1 LAISCDGVTRLAD
14 AALPTRHGEF
24 RIEIIRVDGLAQEV
38 VVLRLGDTDSRAAT
52 LVRIQSECLTGE
64 VFGSLRCD
72 CAAQLSASLARI
84 GEEGR
89 GAVVYLR
96 QEGRGI
102 GLVNKVRAYALQ
114 DLGLD
119 TVDANVALG
128 LPVDGRDYSAAAAAI
143 HYIGIRRVR
152 LLTNNPAK
160 RRAIEQHDIRVVSRE
175 PLLTRPTTYNAGYLQ
190 TKFARLGH
198 IAREETWEDSST

>member
-1 LAISCDGVTRLAD
+1 LAISCEGVTRLAE
-14 AALPTRHGEF
+14 AGLPTRHGEF
-24 RIEIIRVDGLAQEV
+24 RIEIVRVDGLAQEV
-38 VVLRLGDTDSRAAT
+38 VVLRLGEADGSAAT

-72 CAAQLSASLARI
+72 CATQLSTSLARI
-84 GEEGR
+84 GREGR
-89 GAVVYLR
+89 GAVIYLR

-102 GLVNKVRAYALQ
+102 GLVNKIRSYALQ

-128 LPVDGRDYSAAAAAI
+128 LPVDSRDYSAAAAVI
-143 HYIGIRRVR
+143 RYLGIGRVR

-160 RRAIEQHDIRVVSRE
+160 RRAIEQHDILVVSRE
-175 PLLTRPTTYNAGYLQ
+175 SLLTRPTSFNAGYLQ

-198 IAREETWEDSST
+198 LTGDETCLDHSA